1 MPNKISIQ
9 ELVDHVQLKVHY
21 GHEFLTNR
29 YISVLDI
36 SRPGLELTGYFEHY
50 SPQRIQLFGKAEIS
64 FAEKMEPSKLSSVMD
79 KIGSES
85 TPCFVISSKLT
96 VPEAFLSVAKK
107 KHIPILLSDQHTS
120 RVLTDIVS
128 YLSDAL
134 AERQAIHGVLVNI
147 NGLGVLISGDSGIG
161 KSEAALELIR
171 RGHRLVSDDR
181 VDVYQRDNNTLMGE
195 SPDILEHLM
204 EIRGIGIIDV
214 MNLFGAG
221 AIQKRCEIKFIVH
234 LQRWVD
240 EKDDFDR
247 LGGNNKYQ
255 RILNV
260 DIPQI
265 IIPVKPGRNL
275 AIIIESAA
283 MNYHA
288 KSMGF
293 NATEVFNDN
302 LTKLIKKNTEDKDNA

>member
-1 MPNKISIQ
+1 M
-9 ELVDHVQLKVHY
+9 
-21 GHEFLTNR
+21 
-29 YISVLDI
+29 
-36 SRPGLELTGYFEHY
+36 
-50 SPQRIQLFGKAEIS
+50 
-64 FAEKMEPSKLSSVMD
+64 
-79 KIGSES
+79 
-85 TPCFVISSKLT
+85 
-96 VPEAFLSVAKK
+96 
-107 KHIPILLSDQHTS
+107 
-120 RVLTDIVS
+120 LTDIVS

-240 EKDDFDR
+240 EKDDLDR